1 LILQI
6 GRERRSMSLRIL
18 LLAICC
24 ASFGL
29 VAAGGVFTVF
39 ISVGLIPRF
48 EGKTHTGADYKI
60 YETCVCLGAIGGC
73 VISVFH
79 PFCELGKW
87 VQNGEL
93 LSWGQWMF
101 IARGILILFGFFA
114 GIFEGCF
121 AIAIAELL
129 NSIPVFA
136 RRVGFRHGIG
146 ITIFMIALGK
156 LTGSLFYFAKEIFTA
171 EGT

>member
-1 LILQI
+1 
-6 GRERRSMSLRIL
+6 MSLRMIFL
-18 LLAICC
+18 TVCC

-60 YETCVCLGAIGGC
+60 YETCVCLGAMGGC
-73 VISVFH
+73 LVSVFH
-79 PFCELGKW
+79 PFCEFGRWIMTEEIISVGLW
-87 VQNGEL
+87 TV
-93 LSWGQWMF
+93 
-101 IARGILILFGFFA
+101 IAKGILILFEFFA

-136 RRVGFRHGIG
+136 RRVGFRHGVG
-146 ITIFMIALGK
+146 ITVLMIALGK
-156 LTGSLFYFAKEIFTA
+156 VTGSLFYFMNQIFER
-171 EGT
+171 EGKI